1 MALSLKDPET
11 DQLARKVSQL
21 TGETITQ
28 AITIALRE
36 RLDRLEHN
44 YDMMKKVRIQEIL
57 DQFKA
62 KVPLTA
68 KSSDHNDTLYGKD
81 GLPN

>member
-44 YDMMKKVRIQEIL
+44 YDMMRKVRIQEIL

-68 KSSDHNDTLYGKD
+68 KSSDHSEMLYGKD
-81 GLPN
+81 GLPK